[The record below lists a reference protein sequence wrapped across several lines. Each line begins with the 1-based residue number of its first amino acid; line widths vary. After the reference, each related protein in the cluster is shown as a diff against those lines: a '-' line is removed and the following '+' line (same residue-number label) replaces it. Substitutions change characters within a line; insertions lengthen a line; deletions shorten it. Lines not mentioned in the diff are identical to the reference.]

1 MCPSCPSPSSL
12 SPRET
17 LEISVIAALGP
28 LREKLRRCYDQ
39 ELTSFGLSRSLAKP
53 LVYIC
58 QNDGLRQNA
67 LAEQMWI
74 VGPSLVR
81 VLDQLCANGLV
92 IRRPDPDDQRART
105 LHLTPAGVELAERII
120 PVVEHLRK
128 RLFAGA
134 SDSDLRTCLH
144 VFDGFLAA
152 CEGSNRASERADGT
166 A

>member
-1 MCPSCPSPSSL
+1 M
-12 SPRET
+12 SPREA
-17 LEISVIAALGP
+17 LEASVIVAFGP

-58 QNDGLRQNA
+58 QNDGVRQNA
-67 LAEQMWI
+67 LAEQMGI
-74 VGPSLVR
+74 EGPSLVR

-92 IRRPDPDDQRART
+92 VRRPDPDDQRART

-120 PVVEHLRK
+120 PVVEQLRK

-134 SDSDLRTCLH
+134 ADSDLKTCLR

-152 CEGSNRASERADGT
+152 CEGSGRAHDRADGT